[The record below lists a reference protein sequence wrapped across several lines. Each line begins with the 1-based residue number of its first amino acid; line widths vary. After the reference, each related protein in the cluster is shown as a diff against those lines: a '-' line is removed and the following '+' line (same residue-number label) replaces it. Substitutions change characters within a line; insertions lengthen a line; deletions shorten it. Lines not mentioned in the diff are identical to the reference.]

1 MKVTK
6 IIGDLGVALSDEEF
20 ERRKVE
26 YDSDTMYVECFL
38 DNGTICLVPINNWET
53 ANEQVGEFYNG

>member
-26 YDSDTMYVECFL
+26 YDSDTM
-38 DNGTICLVPINNWET
+38 
-53 ANEQVGEFYNG
+53 